1 MNGKLP
7 FSIVQTIEKKKNQP
21 DVSHG
26 VPLPKSTFVKEN
38 EKGVESI
45 PIKQQNMEPIQ
56 QSKSFS
62 PIPTPSLLNSVN
74 FRGRVVSFNEE
85 CKLRAIPLPLQREV
99 YKQTVLFSFHYK
111 LAKREWNGHDFCDY
125 QSVWNQPEIRLFSVV
140 LSF

>member
-26 VPLPKSTFVKEN
+26 PPLPKSTFVKEN
-38 EKGVESI
+38 EKGMESI
-45 PIKQQNMEPIQ
+45 PSKQQNMEPIQ
-56 QSKSFS
+56 QSKSLS

-125 QSVWNQPEIRLFSVV
+125 QSAWNQPEIRLFSVV
-140 LSF
+140 LSV